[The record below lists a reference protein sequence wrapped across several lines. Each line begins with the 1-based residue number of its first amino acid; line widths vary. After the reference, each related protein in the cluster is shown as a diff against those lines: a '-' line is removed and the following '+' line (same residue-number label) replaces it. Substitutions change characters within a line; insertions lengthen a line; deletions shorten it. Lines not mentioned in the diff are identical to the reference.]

1 MKACSLRTASLRTA
15 FLLLA
20 TWLTA
25 CASVP
30 MDTEARDAQG
40 KRFATVP
47 GKANLYVYRD
57 QFFGASA
64 KLPVLLNGILI
75 GETGPRTYLALE
87 VEPGTHRLVSQGEND
102 STLDV
107 KVEADNNYFVHQ
119 EIQLGFGSARSQLA
133 LVDTTTG
140 RVGVNASKR
149 IAPITSIVP
158 KPMIPAVVIVEP
170 AKDASG
176 KPLPPPPP
184 SLGRGEFEHHAE
196 EVAKS
201 AGCKTDSGER
211 PPATLVERA
220 PGLQVYEVG
229 CRAAKLTV
237 RCEAGLCRAVR

>member
-15 FLLLA
+15 LVLLA

-30 MDTEARDAQG
+30 MDTAARDEQG

-57 QFFGASA
+57 QVFGAAA

-75 GETGPRTYLALE
+75 GETASRTYLTLE
-87 VEPGTHRLVSQGEND
+87 VEPGTHRLVSQAEND

-107 KVEADNNYFVHQ
+107 KVEAGNNYFVHQ
-119 EIQLGFGSARSQLA
+119 QITLGFGSARSQLA

-140 RVGVNASKR
+140 RVGVNATKR

-158 KPMIPAVVIVEP
+158 KPMIPAVVPVAAP
-170 AKDASG
+170 VVDAGG
-176 KPLPPPPP
+176 KVVPPPPR
-184 SLGRGEFEHHAE
+184 LGRGEFEHHAE

-201 AGCKTDSGER
+201 VGCRTESGER

-220 PGLQVYEVG
+220 AGLQVYEVA
-229 CRAAKLTV
+229 CRVAKLTV
-237 RCEAGLCRAVR
+237 RCEAGACRAVR